1 MTHNFVKA
9 YSKLQKKKNKQTNH
23 RYKWCTVFT
32 IYKII
37 SYITMGSVKQLYS
50 VILWYKIDGIVYF
63 CIDVY
68 VYCNEINPK
77 LLPQRIL
84 RTLCLDYKWKYYC
97 WHDFYSIVLTY
108 VNTLQMKFLFS
119 KTLLSKFIPPYHWGW
134 FPN

>member
-1 MTHNFVKA
+1 MKA
-9 YSKLQKKKNKQTNH
+9 YSKLKKKKKNKQTNH

-37 SYITMGSVKQLYS
+37 SYITMGSCNGSCTLLYS
-50 VILWYKIDGIVYF
+50 GIKLTALFIFALTYM
-63 CIDVY
+63 CIA
-68 VYCNEINPK
+68 K

-97 WHDFYSIVLTY
+97 WHDFYLIVLTY